1 MLTKRTLIIHMLKNL
16 GYILGVVFIA
26 GGISFFI
33 ATHIAD
39 IANGI
44 NESKKITAT
53 LERRNE
59 SLERLE
65 SDYAEVKP
73 YEKDFR
79 QALLPTSNILEFTGV
94 LESLGQKYGLVQT
107 FHFETPTDS
116 GIAIGTPPQKI
127 NKIGFGITIQTNV
140 TIGLAFIKELE
151 LLPYFA
157 EISSISFAGT
167 PEGWKKSVSI
177 NITGVLYTEDDTG
190 TL

>member
-1 MLTKRTLIIHMLKNL
+1 MLTKRALIIHMLKNL
-16 GYILGVVFIA
+16 GYILGVVCVA
-26 GGISFFI
+26 GGISLFI

-53 LERRNE
+53 LEHRNE
-59 SLERLE
+59 SLEKLE
-65 SDYAEVKP
+65 GDYAKVKP
-73 YEKDFR
+73 HEKDFR

-107 FHFETPTDS
+107 FHFDTPIDS
-116 GIAIGTPPQKI
+116 GKTIGTPPQKI
-127 NKIGFGITIQTNV
+127 NRIGFGLVLQTNA
-140 TIGLAFIKELE
+140 TIGLAYIKELE

-157 EISSISFAGT
+157 EIDSISFAGT

-177 NITGVLYTEDDTG
+177 NITGALYTYDDT
-190 TL
+190 TQ